1 MKNIKSSIWTILII
15 GLFFLWSCGGGS
27 SGSDNLP
34 SDSGNTGT
42 LSLSMVDAPGGTYQ
56 AVYVT
61 IQEVQVNVGTD
72 LAADDGE
79 ENDCNCQWQTVKTLN
94 QTFNLLE
101 LVNGMMAPLGLVD
114 LKPGTYNQI
123 RLLLHDQP
131 DDSLNI
137 LDEPHPYP
145 QYLID
150 DAGDAHEMKVPSG
163 YQTGIKLVH
172 PFEIVSGVTTGLI
185 LDFDVARSVVKAGN
199 SGKYNLKPTIK
210 IIGTSNQTVISG
222 VVGSDDHPS
231 VPLEGAQVSAWYQD
245 SEENWI
251 LAMNTA
257 ADADGG
263 YVLYLDIEGDADPQE
278 YKIVAA
284 ADGYE
289 PACTDLTVEAG
300 QTYPD
305 IDLILSET
313 QMVTVSGT
321 IIGVAPASDGGGF
334 PDEAPVV
341 TVSFSRQDGDCFLD
355 PVETA
360 FVQATDDGNDQTT
373 DIFYNSEDGSFQYAY
388 SIELAA
394 GTYDVTATSE
404 GLDTKEESSFVVT
417 TPAVELNFDFTD

>member
-1 MKNIKSSIWTILII
+1 MKKIKSSTWIILII
-15 GLFFLWSCGGGS
+15 GLSFLWSCGGGS
-27 SGSDNLP
+27 GGSVSLP
-34 SDSGNTGT
+34 SDSTSTGT
-42 LSLSMVDAPGGTYQ
+42 LSLSMVDAPGGSYQ

-61 IQEVQVNVGTD
+61 IQEVQVNVGTN
-72 LAADDGE
+72 LAAVDGE
-79 ENDCNCQWQTVKTLN
+79 ENDCNCQWRTVTTLN

-101 LVNGMMAPLGLVD
+101 LVNGIMAPLGLVD
-114 LKPGTYNQI
+114 LEPGIYNQI

-150 DAGDAHEMKVPSG
+150 DAGEAHEMKVPSG

-172 PFEIVSGVTTGLI
+172 PFEIMSGATTELI

-210 IIGTSNQTVISG
+210 IIGTKNRTVISG
-222 VVGSDDHPS
+222 VVSSDDDTP

-245 SEENWI
+245 SEDNWI
-251 LAMNTA
+251 LAMSTA
-257 ADADGG
+257 ADADGA

-300 QTYPD
+300 QAYAD
-305 IDLILSET
+305 IDLSLSET

-341 TVSFSRQDGDCFLD
+341 TVSFSRLDGDCFLD

-360 FVQATDDGNDQTT
+360 FVQATDDGDDQTAE
-373 DIFYNSEDGSFQYAY
+373 IFYNSEDGSFQYAY

-394 GTYDVTATSE
+394 GTYDVTAASE
-404 GLDTKEESSFVVT
+404 GLATEEESGLVVT